1 MKAILFPTYGSPDV
15 LQLAE
20 VAKPEPNENQV
31 LVKVVAAA
39 ANPLDWH
46 RMRGEPF
53 IARIGEGLR
62 QPKDP
67 RLGADI
73 AGWVEAVGASVTE
86 FKPGDEVFGAV
97 GAGGFAEYVCTRE
110 KNLALKPGNLSF
122 ESAAAAPVVG
132 YTALQGF
139 RHAGG
144 IRAGQK
150 VLVNGAAGGIGTFAV
165 QYAKSCGAEVTGVCS
180 TRNLELVRS
189 IGADHA
195 IDYTR
200 EDFTRTGK
208 QYDLIYCAIGN
219 RTVFDY
225 RRTLKPHGICVIAGF
240 TSLPLLFGNMILG
253 PLVSKR
259 GDKTVD
265 GMGMSNANKEDLL
278 LIKELLET
286 GKVVPFID
294 RCYTLNKTAEA
305 IRYLETLHA
314 RGKVII
320 NVEPTASS

>member
-1 MKAILFPTYGSPDV
+1 MKAILFPNYGSPDV

-20 VAKPEPNENQV
+20 VATPEPNENQV

-39 ANPLDWH
+39 VNPLDWH

-53 IARIGEGLR
+53 IARMGE
-62 QPKDP
+62 
-67 RLGADI
+67 
-73 AGWVEAVGASVTE
+73 
-86 FKPGDEVFGAV
+86 
-97 GAGGFAEYVCTRE
+97 
-110 KNLALKPGNLSF
+110 
-122 ESAAAAPVVG
+122 
-132 YTALQGF
+132 GF

-180 TRNLELVRS
+180 TRNLELIRS
-189 IGADHA
+189 IGADHV

-240 TSLPLLFGNMILG
+240 TSLPLLFSNMILG

-320 NVEPTASS
+320 NIEPTASY

>member
-1 MKAILFPTYGSPDV
+1 MKAIIFPKYGSPDV
-15 LQLAE
+15 LQLVE
-20 VAKPEPNENQV
+20 IEKPTPNENQV
-31 LVKVVAAA
+31 LVKIIAAA

-53 IARIGEGLR
+53 LARMGEGLR
-62 QPKDP
+62 TPKNP
-67 RLGADI
+67 KLGADI
-73 AGWVEAVGASVTE
+73 AGVVEASGKNVSE

-110 KNLALKPGNLSF
+110 KNLALKPANISF
-122 ESAAAAPVVG
+122 EAAAAAPVVA
-132 YTALQGF
+132 YTAIQGF

-144 IRAGQK
+144 IRAGQS

-180 TRNLELVRS
+180 TRNLEMVRS

-200 EDFTRTGK
+200 QDFTRTGQ

-219 RTVFDY
+219 RSAFDY
-225 RRTLKPHGICVIAGF
+225 ARALKPKGVCVIAGF

-253 PLVSKR
+253 PLVSKIT
-259 GDKTVD
+259 GKKVG
-265 GMGMSNANKEDLL
+265 GMGMSNADKNDLL
-278 LIKELLET
+278 TIKELLET
-286 GKVVPFID
+286 GKVTPVID
-294 RCYTLNKTAEA
+294 RRYPLRETAEA
-305 IRYLETLHA
+305 IRYLETSHA

-320 NVEPTASS
+320 NVV